1 MFLLQTD
8 TVSRIEVITQTLL
21 QQAAHLGLAVIKA
34 VVIYI
39 IGHLLIKVINKLVH
53 KVMVRRNLDPSV
65 RSFIGSLVNVLLI
78 ILLVISIIGAL
89 GIQTTSFAALLA
101 SIGIALGAALSGNL
115 SNFAGGLV
123 ILLFRPFK
131 VGDYI
136 TTKDTGGSV
145 TEIQIFHTVLTT
157 PDNVMVYIPNGA
169 LSSGLINNFNVQTR
183 RVEWIIGVDY
193 GEDYDKVKSVIEDIL
208 SKEERILRSPS
219 RFIALNQLADSSVNI
234 VIRAWVK
241 ASDYWDVYFNI
252 NKEVYARFNE
262 EGIDFPFPQMTVHQV
277 EKS

>member
-8 TVSRIEVITQTLL
+8 TVSKIEVITQTLL
-21 QQAAHLGLAVIKA
+21 QQGAHLGLAIIKA
-34 VVIYI
+34 VVIYA
-39 IGHLLIKVINKLVH
+39 IGHLLIKVINKLVR

-65 RSFIGSLVNVLLI
+65 RSFIGSLVNVVLIVLLI
-78 ILLVISIIGAL
+78 ISIIGVL

-101 SIGIALGAALSGNL
+101 SVGIALGAALSGNL
-115 SNFAGGLV
+115 SNFAGGLI
-123 ILLFRPFK
+123 ILLFKPFK

-136 TTKDTGGSV
+136 STKDTGGTVS
-145 TEIQIFHTVLTT
+145 EIQIFHTVLTT
-157 PDNVMVYIPNGA
+157 PDNVVVYVPNGT
-169 LSSGLINNFNVQTR
+169 LSSGLVNNFNVQTR

-219 RFIALNQLADSSVNI
+219 RFIALHQLADSSVNI

-252 NKEVYARFNE
+252 NKEIYARFNE

>member
-8 TVSRIEVITQTLL
+8 TVSKIEVITQTLL
-21 QQAAHLGLAVIKA
+21 QQGAHLGLAIIKA
-34 VVIYI
+34 VVIYA
-39 IGHLLIKVINKLVH
+39 IGHLLIKVINKLVR

-65 RSFIGSLVNVLLI
+65 RSFIGSLVNVVLIVLLI
-78 ILLVISIIGAL
+78 ISIIGVL

-101 SIGIALGAALSGNL
+101 SVGIALGAALSGNL
-115 SNFAGGLV
+115 SNFAGGLI
-123 ILLFRPFK
+123 ILLFKPFK

-136 TTKDTGGSV
+136 STKDTGGTVS
-145 TEIQIFHTVLTT
+145 EIQIFHTVLTT
-157 PDNVMVYIPNGA
+157 PDNVVVYVPNGT
-169 LSSGLINNFNVQTR
+169 LSSGLVNNFNVQTR

-219 RFIALNQLADSSVNI
+219 RFIALHQLADSSVNI

-252 NKEVYARFNE
+252 NKEIYSRFNE